1 MLLDALLRHFPDGS
15 INVFDR
21 DLRYLY
27 AAGAGHARL
36 GLVPATLIGKR
47 LDDLFPAGPVAE
59 IRIHCDRAFAGEA
72 VTFTLVI
79 LERTY
84 IIRAWPLEEADGAI
98 NAIVAMA
105 IEVPTLPGDGH
116 ERGVWRPRV
125 GGRVR
130 IRAEISWMST
140 GHELPHDP
148 AEREHAGL
156 VVADRPRASF
166 PSHRYLVSFDA
177 PVPIVD
183 RGGHSQPLHGRHYA
197 ADELEPIG

>member
-1 MLLDALLRHFPDGS
+1 MCNTRAILGQGWRTWAGRWTAAVLMLALIDGASFRDDHAGPAFGRGVMESESSVMESESSVEDALRSSRWLLDALLRQFPDGS

-59 IRIHCDRAFAGEA
+59 IRIHCGRAFAGEA
-72 VTFTLVI
+72 VTFALLI

-105 IEVPTLPGDGH
+105 IEVPTPPGDGH

-125 GGRVR
+125 GDRVR
-130 IRAEISWMST
+130 IR
-140 GHELPHDP
+140 
-148 AEREHAGL
+148 
-156 VVADRPRASF
+156 
-166 PSHRYLVSFDA
+166 
-177 PVPIVD
+177 
-183 RGGHSQPLHGRHYA
+183 
-197 ADELEPIG
+197 